1 MSKIIGNEKIK
12 TELKR
17 AVQNNDI
24 LHSYMFIGQEGIGKK
39 KIAKEFARTI
49 LCETKKN
56 NCNCK
61 SCTSFKNGNNPDF
74 YLISEE
80 GNSIKI
86 DQIRDLIEKAYE
98 KPIASEKKVYIIDNS
113 DKMTVEAQNSLL
125 KTLEEPPDYMVLI
138 LITSNIDNILNT
150 VKSRC
155 VKLSFESLSNDEIKE
170 VLNERGLNT
179 NLNENMYEL
188 FNGSIARAL
197 KILEKQEDF
206 TQLEKFVNNIS
217 KEDKL
222 EYITSYKSLFTK
234 ENINEYLEYALVLFF
249 NKGKKTNSIRYL
261 NCVNIIQ
268 ETINRLKSN
277 ANFDMSVDNML
288 FKLWE
293 EVN

>member
-39 KIAKEFARTI
+39 EIAKEFARTI
-49 LCETKKN
+49 LCKTKKN

>member
-1 MSKIIGNEKIK
+1 MNKILGNDKVK
-12 TELKR
+12 TELEKI
-17 AVQNNDI
+17 VQNHEV
-24 LHSYMFIGQEGIGKK
+24 LHSYMFIGQDGIGKK
-39 KIAKEFARTI
+39 EIAKSFAKKI
-49 LCETKKN
+49 LCETKKDD
-56 NCNCK
+56 CNCK
-61 SCTSFKNGNNPDF
+61 SCISFDNGNNPDF
-74 YLISEE
+74 NIISEE

-86 DQIRDLIEKAYE
+86 DQIRNLIEKVYE

-125 KTLEEPPDYMVLI
+125 KTLEEPPEYIVII
-138 LITSNIDNILNT
+138 LITSNVDNILNT

-155 VKLSFESLSNDEIKE
+155 VKVSFNNLSNDEIKE

-179 NLNENMYEL
+179 DLNDNMYEL
-188 FNGSIARAL
+188 FNGSVAKAL
-197 KILEKQEDF
+197 KILEKKEDF
-206 TQLEKFVNNIS
+206 T
-217 KEDKL
+217 KL
-222 EYITSYKSLFTK
+222 EDIASKVNKINKLDYITKNKSIFTK
-234 ENINEYLEYALVLFF
+234 ENVYEYLEYLVVIFF
-249 NKGKKTNSIRYL
+249 NLGKKNNSAEYL

>member
-1 MSKIIGNEKIK
+1 MNKIIGNDKVK
-12 TELKR
+12 TELEKI
-17 AVQNNDI
+17 VQNHEV
-24 LHSYMFIGQEGIGKK
+24 LHSYMFIGQDGIGKK
-39 KIAKEFARTI
+39 EIAKSFAKKI
-49 LCETKKN
+49 LCETKKEG
-56 NCNCK
+56 CNCK
-61 SCTSFKNGNNPDF
+61 SCISFDNGNNPDF
-74 YLISEE
+74 NMISEE

-86 DQIRDLIEKAYE
+86 DQIRTLIEKVYE

-125 KTLEEPPDYMVLI
+125 KTLEEPPEYIVII
-138 LITSNIDNILNT
+138 LITSNVDNILNT

-155 VKLSFESLSNDEIKE
+155 VKVSFNNLSNDEIKE

-179 NLNENMYEL
+179 NLNDNMYEL
-188 FNGSIARAL
+188 FNGSVAKAL
-197 KILEKQEDF
+197 KILEKKEDF
-206 TQLEKFVNNIS
+206 T
-217 KEDKL
+217 KL
-222 EYITSYKSLFTK
+222 EDIANKVNKINKLDYITKNKSIFTK
-234 ENINEYLEYALVLFF
+234 ENVYEYLEYLVVIFF
-249 NKGKKTNSIRYL
+249 NLGKKNNSAEFL